1 MIVEENNSKKL
12 KAKQKPILF
21 ISYST
26 VELALACFIENIIRG
41 HVGDKI
47 DIFVASR
54 MPPGDKWQH
63 TMLENKL
70 KNADAIIPICSIA
83 SKLSGWV
90 WWESAVV
97 WANDKKIY
105 PLTINISMNE
115 FGAPLSLF
123 AQAKSYFEIEE
134 LEETIKTIF
143 SYFKL
148 DTDFILSVEE
158 KKELNDL
165 KGEYFKKDTSAH
177 IEIKYKTKEIT
188 QLLHEYSLEFSLTNN
203 TKEAFKEV
211 LCELYFPLIFI
222 KDKSWRMPHITASKW
237 KEDDRYLCL
246 TFDFNNLRES
256 AKNQYRKFLLP
267 GKTLMPF
274 GGAIHREAITPL
286 LYSVDSFTHRNID
299 DYNVFWKVYINEG
312 APQDG
317 IVPFKK
323 LQEF

>member
-177 IEIKYKTKEIT
+177 IEIK
-188 QLLHEYSLEFSLTNN
+188 
-203 TKEAFKEV
+203 
-211 LCELYFPLIFI
+211 
-222 KDKSWRMPHITASKW
+222 DKSWRMPHITASKW